1 MKLSI
6 SCGGGHTKPTIGG
19 RGDDHAICDLINEV
33 QMIPVARVGDPKP
46 GVAFESDVVRILSME

>member
-6 SCGGGHTKPTIGG
+6 SGGGHTKPTIGG

-33 QMIPVARVGDPKP
+33 QIPVARVGDPKP
-46 GVAFESDVVRILSME
+46 GVAFEGDVVRILSME

>member
-6 SCGGGHTKPTIGG
+6 SGGGHTKPTIGG

-33 QMIPVARVGDPKP
+33 QIPVAVSAIRNPALRVEG
-46 GVAFESDVVRILSME
+46 DVVVMIWVG